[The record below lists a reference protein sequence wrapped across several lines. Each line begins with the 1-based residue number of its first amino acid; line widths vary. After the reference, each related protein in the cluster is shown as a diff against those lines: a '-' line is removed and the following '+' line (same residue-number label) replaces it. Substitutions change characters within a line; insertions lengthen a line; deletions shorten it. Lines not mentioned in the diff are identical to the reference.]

1 MLNIMYQNLNYS
13 IVKDRADFF
22 KSPLAEMPYVRSLF
36 DSIKILFG
44 INDNKITLE
53 VSTDNS
59 RVYKYSIFNPTINNM
74 IIGCIFYL
82 PLQKRLDIY
91 TLDNFKLP
99 LIQYRDKKIVYKN
112 YNIFFDR
119 VGFSKLFDKLLNSI

>member
-22 KSPLAEMPYVRSLF
+22 KSPLAEMIYVRSLF

-44 INDNKITLE
+44 INDNKITLG

-59 RVYKYSIFNPTINNM
+59 RVYKYSIFNPTVNNM